1 MAENQEPS
9 FDINKAV
16 TLATFLKEIM
26 PLNLSKDLS
35 INLAKVSRYEPVE
48 KLDEKDK
55 PTGEFVPAI
64 FFGNDDFIFLTPEQ
78 NAVFR
83 PIWNI
88 YAQGSSQVFALMASM
103 FPQPEISGAAQ
114 SQEN

>member
-1 MAENQEPS
+1 MADNQNI
-9 FDINKAV
+9 DINTV
-16 TLATFLKEIM
+16 LTLATFVKDVM

-35 INLAKVSRYEPVE
+35 VNLAKVSRYEPVE
-48 KLDEKDK
+48 KLDDKDK
-55 PTGEFVPAI
+55 PTGEFAPAL

-83 PIWNI
+83 PVWNI
-88 YAQGSSQVFALMASM
+88 YATGASQVFALMSSM
-103 FPQPEISGAAQ
+103 FAQPENSATQ